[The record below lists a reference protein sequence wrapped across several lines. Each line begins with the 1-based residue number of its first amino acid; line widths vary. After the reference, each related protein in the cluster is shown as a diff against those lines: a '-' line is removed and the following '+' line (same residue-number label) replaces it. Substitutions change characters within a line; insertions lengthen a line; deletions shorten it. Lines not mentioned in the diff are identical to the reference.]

1 AGHALHTEFAAKIL
15 EETLAWRLI
24 SAPVDPATLPMVV
37 QVKGTAPV
45 SRIDAPAS
53 RTDPAGRRTAFE
65 NASFPAHIL
74 VSRQVDGNVGR
85 VIDFLRRVGGGGG
98 VEREI
103 GAIVNR
109 LMARAFWG

>member
-1 AGHALHTEFAAKIL
+1 C
-15 EETLAWRLI
+15 TLSSRRRFSKRRWPGGSSRRRSI
-24 SAPVDPATLPMVV
+24 RPRCRWSSRSRAPL
-37 QVKGTAPV
+37 PV

-65 NASFPAHIL
+65 NAFPARIL